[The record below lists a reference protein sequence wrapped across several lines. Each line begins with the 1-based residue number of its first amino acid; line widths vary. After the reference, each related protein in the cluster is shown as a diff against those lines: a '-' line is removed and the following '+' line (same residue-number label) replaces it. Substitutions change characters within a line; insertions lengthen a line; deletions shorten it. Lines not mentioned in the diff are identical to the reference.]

1 MRCRHFIHAHIKLQ
15 IYPTIPWLRIHYSS
29 MVGLYMCLSNDRA
42 VENINN
48 SPYRPDKETI
58 RPQLGRNADHGLRAR
73 ITKKQAQLRLRDG

>member
-1 MRCRHFIHAHIKLQ
+1 
-15 IYPTIPWLRIHYSS
+15 